1 MKKNFF
7 PNVGQFLEVCDARR
21 GDLRLLAQQSFVCY
35 ITSDDSQNIFVD
47 NDVVAIDT
55 IIDALEKAAH
65 ERTAHDSVHSISHQQ
80 ASILVEAIEKQLK
93 TKNMFIP
100 VRWTLQGWSFF

>member
-7 PNVGQFLEVCDARR
+7 PNVGQFLEVCESRR
-21 GDLRLLAQQSFVCY
+21 RDLRLQPPQNFVCY
-35 ITSDDSQNIFVD
+35 ITSDDSQNIFMD
-47 NDVVAIDT
+47 NSAVAIDT
-55 IIDALEKAAH
+55 IVDELEAAAH
-65 ERTAHDSVHSISHQQ
+65 ERTGHDSVHSISHRQ